1 MIEKNF
7 KDVLKKAKE
16 YHQNGDLI
24 SAINT
29 YLKIIDIEENDPEV
43 NFYLGTAYLQS
54 GAFENSIKYLK
65 KSLESKTS
73 NPMIFNNLGIAFK
86 EIFEF
91 EKAKENFNEA
101 LKIKKDFAQAYNN
114 QGIIFRKLKDFDKSL
129 QFLKKAIELK
139 PNYSE
144 AFNNTGNTFNDMGNK
159 EEAIRNYK
167 KAIQLNPNYLDAYL
181 NIGTCYQELK
191 NYNEA
196 KKNYLKVKEI
206 DPYFDF
212 INGKILHLNMNIC
225 NWETFDDEKKIIE
238 SSITN
243 NSITDPFLFLSASDN
258 PEFHRKLSENYIKK
272 KYNKYSINIIKTKN
286 KIPKIGYFS
295 PDFSNHPVLH
305 LMQDTFKNHDKNNF
319 EIYAFS
325 FGLKTRSESH
335 YKIKKYFKKFNYIDN
350 ISDKN
355 VANLCRE
362 IGIDIA
368 VDLCGHTAENR
379 MGLFAERVGR
389 YQLNYLGYPGTTGA
403 HFMDYIL
410 TDKNIIPEKERKYYT
425 EKVLYL
431 PNCYQ
436 SNPTND
442 LISKKNYSRGDFNL
456 PENKF
461 IYCSFNNHNKITP
474 QIFLSW
480 MKILKRVE
488 NSVLW
493 LYLTNEDAKK
503 NILLEASK
511 VKINKDRIIFASSIE
526 HSEHLKR
533 LNLADLFLDTFPYNA
548 HTTGSDAL
556 RMGLPMITL
565 KGKSFASRVLA
576 SILSTNDLDE
586 LVTEDLK
593 DYENLAVNLGLNHTN
608 FKKLKKKVKEESS
621 KSILFNNTKF
631 TKDLEDIYTDILK
644 S

>member
-1 MIEKNF
+1 
-7 KDVLKKAKE
+7 
-16 YHQNGDLI
+16 
-24 SAINT
+24 
-29 YLKIIDIEENDPEV
+29 
-43 NFYLGTAYLQS
+43 
-54 GAFENSIKYLK
+54 
-65 KSLESKTS
+65 
-73 NPMIFNNLGIAFK
+73 
-86 EIFEF
+86 
-91 EKAKENFNEA
+91 
-101 LKIKKDFAQAYNN
+101 
-114 QGIIFRKLKDFDKSL
+114 
-129 QFLKKAIELK
+129 
-139 PNYSE
+139 
-144 AFNNTGNTFNDMGNK
+144 
-159 EEAIRNYK
+159 
-167 KAIQLNPNYLDAYL
+167 
-181 NIGTCYQELK
+181 
-191 NYNEA
+191 
-196 KKNYLKVKEI
+196 
-206 DPYFDF
+206 
-212 INGKILHLNMNIC
+212 
-225 NWETFDDEKKIIE
+225 
-238 SSITN
+238 
-243 NSITDPFLFLSASDN
+243 
-258 PEFHRKLSENYIKK
+258 
-272 KYNKYSINIIKTKN
+272 
-286 KIPKIGYFS
+286 
-295 PDFSNHPVLH
+295 
-305 LMQDTFKNHDKNNF
+305 MQDTFKNHNKKSF

-389 YQLNYLGYPGTTGA
+389 HQVNYLGYPGTTGA

-410 TDKNIIPEKERKYYT
+410 TDKNIIPEQEQKNYT

-442 LISKKNYSRGDFNL
+442 LISKKNYSKRDFNL

-480 MKILKRVE
+480 MKILERVE

-511 VKINKDRIIFASSIE
+511 AKINKDRIIFASSIE

-576 SILSTNDLDE
+576 SILNTNDLDE

-593 DYENLAVNLGLNHTN
+593 DYENLAVNLGSNHN
-608 FKKLKKKVKEESS
+608 FYIELKKKVKEKSS

-631 TKDLEDIYTDILK
+631 TKDLEDIYNDILK

>member
-7 KDVLKKAKE
+7 KEVLKEAKK

-24 SAINT
+24 SAIST
-29 YLKIIDIEENDPEV
+29 YLKIINIKENDPEV

-65 KSLESKTS
+65 KSLEGETS
-73 NPMIFNNLGIAFK
+73 NPMIYNNLGIAFK
-86 EIFEF
+86 EVFEF
-91 EKAKENFNEA
+91 EMAKEYFNKA
-101 LKIKKDFAQAYNN
+101 LKIKKDFTQVYNN

-139 PNYSE
+139 PDYSE
-144 AFNNTGNTFNDMGNK
+144 AFNNTGNTFNDIGNK

-167 KAIQLNPNYLDAYL
+167 KAIQLRPNYLDAYL

-191 NYNEA
+191 NYDEA
-196 KKNYLKVKEI
+196 KKNYLKVREI
-206 DPYFDF
+206 DPNYDF

-225 NWETFDDEKKIIE
+225 NWETFDDEKIIIE

-243 NSITDPFLFLSASDN
+243 SSITDPFLFLSVSDD
-258 PEFHRKLSENYIKK
+258 PEVHRKISENYIKK
-272 KYNKYSINIIKTKN
+272 NYNKYSNTIIKTKN

-325 FGLKTRSESH
+325 FGLKTRNESH

-379 MGLFAERVGR
+379 MGLFAERVGKN
-389 YQLNYLGYPGTTGA
+389 QINYLGYPGTTGA
-403 HFMDYIL
+403 QFMDYIL
-410 TDKNIIPEKERKYYT
+410 TDKYIIPEKEQKNYT

-442 LISKKNYSRGDFNL
+442 LVSKRNYSKSDFNL

-480 MKILKRVE
+480 MKILKKVK

-493 LYLTNEDAKK
+493 LYITNKLAKK
-503 NILLEASK
+503 NIIHEANK
-511 VKINKDRIIFASSIE
+511 VKISEDRIIFASSIE

-548 HTTGSDAL
+548 HTTGSDAF

-576 SILSTNDLDE
+576 SILNANELGE
-586 LVTEDLK
+586 LVTENVK
-593 DYENLAVNLGLNHTN
+593 DYENLAINLGSNYNVYQNLR
-608 FKKLKKKVKEESS
+608 KKVKE
-621 KSILFNNTKF
+621 KSIKSALFNNIKF
-631 TKDLEDIYTDILK
+631 TKDLEDIYSDILK

>member
-355 VANLCRE
+355 VANLCKE

-389 YQLNYLGYPGTTGA
+389 NQVNYLGYPGTTGA

-410 TDKNIIPEKERKYYT
+410 TDKNIIPEKEQKNYT

>member
-1 MIEKNF
+1 MIEKNI
-7 KDVLKKAKE
+7 KEILKEAKK

-65 KSLESKTS
+65 KSLEGKTS

-91 EKAKENFNEA
+91 ENAKENFNEA

-144 AFNNTGNTFNDMGNK
+144 AFNNTGNTFNDIGNK

-225 NWETFDDEKKIIE
+225 NWENFEDEKKIIE

-243 NSITDPFLFLSASDN
+243 SSITDPFLFLSASDN

-272 KYNKYSINIIKTKN
+272 KYYKYSINILKTKN

-305 LMQDTFKNHDKNNF
+305 LMQDTFKNHDKNSF

-355 VANLCRE
+355 VANLCKE

-389 YQLNYLGYPGTTGA
+389 NQVNYLGYPGTTGA

-410 TDKNIIPEKERKYYT
+410 TDKNIIPEKEQKNYT

-442 LISKKNYSRGDFNL
+442 LISKKNYSKGDFNL

-576 SILSTNDLDE
+576 SILNTNGLDE
-586 LVTEDLK
+586 LITEDLE

-608 FKKLKKKVKEESS
+608 FIKLKKKVKEKSS
-621 KSILFNNTKF
+621 KSTLFDNTKF
-631 TKDLEDIYTDILK
+631 TKNLEDIYTDILK

>member
-7 KDVLKKAKE
+7 KEILQEAKKL
-16 YHQNGDLI
+16 HQKGDLI

-65 KSLESKTS
+65 KSLEGKTS
-73 NPMIFNNLGIAFK
+73 NPMIYNNLGIAFK

-91 EKAKENFNEA
+91 EKAEENFNKA
-101 LKIKKDFAQAYNN
+101 LKIKKDFPQVYNN

-129 QFLKKAIELK
+129 QFLKKAIELR

-144 AFNNTGNTFNDMGNK
+144 AYNNTGNTFNDIGNK
-159 EEAIRNYK
+159 DEAIKNYK

-191 NYNEA
+191 KYNEA

-206 DPYFDF
+206 DPNYDF

-225 NWETFDDEKKIIE
+225 NWKNFDDEKKIIE
-238 SSITN
+238 SSVTK
-243 NSITDPFLFLSASDN
+243 NSVTDPFLFLSASDD
-258 PEFHRKLSENYIKK
+258 PEIHKKLSENYIKK
-272 KYNKYSINIIKTKN
+272 NYNKYSSNIIKTKN

-305 LMQDTFKNHDKNNF
+305 LMQDTFKNHDKNSF

-442 LISKKNYSRGDFNL
+442 LISKKNYSKSDFNL

-474 QIFLSW
+474 IIFQSW

-511 VKINKDRIIFASSIE
+511 IKIHKDRIIFASSIE
-526 HSEHLKR
+526 HSQHLKR
-533 LNLADLFLDTFPYNA
+533 LKLADLFLDTFPYNA

-576 SILSTNDLDE
+576 SILNTNGLDE

-593 DYENLAVNLGLNHTN
+593 DYENLAVNLGSNHDIYI
-608 FKKLKKKVKEESS
+608 KLKKKVKEKSS
-621 KSILFNNTKF
+621 KSTLFDSIKF
-631 TKDLEDIYTDILK
+631 TKNLENIYKDILK

>member
-1 MIEKNF
+1 MIEKNI
-7 KDVLKKAKE
+7 KEILKEAKK

-305 LMQDTFKNHDKNNF
+305 LMQDTFKNHDKNSF

-355 VANLCRE
+355 VANLCKE

-389 YQLNYLGYPGTTGA
+389 NQVNYLGYPGTTGA

-410 TDKNIIPEKERKYYT
+410 TDKNIIPEKEQKNYT

-608 FKKLKKKVKEESS
+608 FKKLKKKVKEKSS

>member
-1 MIEKNF
+1 MLINHLKDNF
-7 KDVLKKAKE
+7 DKAKKL
-16 YHQNGDLI
+16 HQKGDLI
-24 SAINT
+24 SAISI
-29 YLKIIDIEENDPEV
+29 YLDILKIDKNNVII

-54 GAFENSIKYLK
+54 GAFENSIKYLE
-65 KSLESKTS
+65 KSLSSKSS
-73 NPMIFNNLGIAFK
+73 NPMIYNNLGIAFM

-91 EKAKENFNEA
+91 EKAKENFDKA
-101 LKIKKDFAQAYNN
+101 LKIKIDFPEVYNN
-114 QGIIFRKLKDFDKSL
+114 QGIIFRKLKDFDQSL
-129 QFLKKAIELK
+129 KYLKKAIELK
-139 PNYSE
+139 PYYSE
-144 AFNNTGNTFNDMGNK
+144 AYNNTGNTLNDIGEK
-159 EEAIRNYK
+159 EKAIINYK
-167 KAIQLNPNYLDAYL
+167 KAIQLNSKYIEAYL

-191 NYNEA
+191 NYEEA
-196 KKNYLKVKEI
+196 KKNYLKVKEL
-206 DPYFDF
+206 DPYYDF
-212 INGKILHLNMNIC
+212 INGKILHLNMSIC
-225 NWETFDDEKKIIE
+225 NWETFDNEKKIIE
-238 SSITN
+238 NSVSSK
-243 NSITDPFLFLSASDN
+243 SITDPFLFLSVSDD
-258 PEFHRKLSENYIKK
+258 PEIQKIISENYIKK
-272 KYNKYSINIIKTKN
+272 SYNKYSSKINKTKN

-305 LMQDTFKNHDKNNF
+305 LMQDTFKNHDKKNF
-319 EIYAFS
+319 DIYAFS

-355 VANLCRE
+355 VATLCRE

-379 MGLFAERVGR
+379 MGLFAERVGKK
-389 YQLNYLGYPGTTGA
+389 QINYLGYPGTTGA
-403 HFMDYIL
+403 QFMDYII
-410 TDKNIIPEKERKYYT
+410 TDKFIIPEKDQKSYT

-436 SNPTND
+436 SNQKND
-442 LISKKNYSRGDFNL
+442 SASKNKYSKSDFNL

-474 QIFLSW
+474 EIFLSW
-480 MKILKRVE
+480 MKILKRVK

-493 LYLTNEDAKK
+493 LYLTNETAKN
-503 NILLEASK
+503 NILLETKK
-511 VKINKDRIIFASSIE
+511 VNISADRIIFASSIE
-526 HSEHLKR
+526 HSDHLKR

-548 HTTGSDAL
+548 HTTGSDAF

-576 SILSTNDLDE
+576 SILNTNGLNE

-593 DYENLAVNLGLNHTN
+593 DYVNLAIKLGSDKNFYLN
-608 FKKLKKKVKEESS
+608 LKKKVQE
-621 KSILFNNTKF
+621 KSFNSVLFDNIKF
-631 TKDLEDIYTDILK
+631 TRDLEFIYTNILK

>member
-1 MIEKNF
+1 
-7 KDVLKKAKE
+7 
-16 YHQNGDLI
+16 
-24 SAINT
+24 
-29 YLKIIDIEENDPEV
+29 
-43 NFYLGTAYLQS
+43 
-54 GAFENSIKYLK
+54 
-65 KSLESKTS
+65 
-73 NPMIFNNLGIAFK
+73 
-86 EIFEF
+86 
-91 EKAKENFNEA
+91 
-101 LKIKKDFAQAYNN
+101 
-114 QGIIFRKLKDFDKSL
+114 
-129 QFLKKAIELK
+129 
-139 PNYSE
+139 
-144 AFNNTGNTFNDMGNK
+144 
-159 EEAIRNYK
+159 
-167 KAIQLNPNYLDAYL
+167 
-181 NIGTCYQELK
+181 
-191 NYNEA
+191 
-196 KKNYLKVKEI
+196 
-206 DPYFDF
+206 
-212 INGKILHLNMNIC
+212 MNIC

-238 SSITN
+238 NSIIN
-243 NSITDPFLFLSASDN
+243 NKITDPFLFLSASDN
-258 PEFHRKLSENYIKK
+258 PEVHRKLSENYVKK
-272 KYNKYSINIIKTKN
+272 NYNKLSSNIIKTKN

-305 LMQDTFKNHDKNNF
+305 LMQDTFKNHNKKSF

-389 YQLNYLGYPGTTGA
+389 HQVNYLGYPGTTGA

-410 TDKNIIPEKERKYYT
+410 TDKNIIPEQEQKNYT

-436 SNPTND
+436 SNPAND
-442 LISKKNYSRGDFNL
+442 LISKKNYSKRDFNL

-480 MKILKRVE
+480 MKILERVE

-511 VKINKDRIIFASSIE
+511 AKINKDRIIFASSIE

-576 SILSTNDLDE
+576 SILNTNDLDE

-593 DYENLAVNLGLNHTN
+593 DYENLAVNLGSSHN
-608 FKKLKKKVKEESS
+608 FYIELKKKVKEKSS

-631 TKDLEDIYTDILK
+631 TKDLEDIYNDILK

>member
-144 AFNNTGNTFNDMGNK
+144 AFNNTGNTFNDIGNK

-305 LMQDTFKNHDKNNF
+305 LMQDTFKNHDKNSF

-355 VANLCRE
+355 VANLCKE

-389 YQLNYLGYPGTTGA
+389 NQVNYLGYPGTTGA

-410 TDKNIIPEKERKYYT
+410 TDKNIIPEKEQKNYT

-576 SILSTNDLDE
+576 SILNTNDLDE

-608 FKKLKKKVKEESS
+608 FKKLKKKVKEKSS